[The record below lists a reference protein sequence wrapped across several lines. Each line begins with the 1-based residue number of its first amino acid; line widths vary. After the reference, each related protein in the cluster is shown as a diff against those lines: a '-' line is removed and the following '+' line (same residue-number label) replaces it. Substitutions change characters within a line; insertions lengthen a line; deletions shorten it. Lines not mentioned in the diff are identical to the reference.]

1 MKALMAER
9 SDRPAYIIPPPLL
22 LVVGIAVI
30 VLLAIFAPVH
40 FLPAAVSLA
49 AGIPLLVLAAS
60 LMGWGIWS
68 LSQKGE
74 SPYPYRP
81 TERLLTDG
89 ALRVSRNPI
98 YTADLLTLLG
108 LALLLDTATGL
119 VVVAAIGVLA
129 HNVVKAEE
137 WYLEAKFG
145 DEYREYRSRVR
156 RWI

>member
-1 MKALMAER
+1 MAAER
-9 SDRPAYIIPPPLL
+9 SDRPNYILPPPLL
-22 LVVGIAVI
+22 LIIGAALI

-40 FLPAAVSLA
+40 FLPSAVSLA
-49 AGIPLLVLAAS
+49 AGIPLLVLAAG

-108 LALLLDTATGL
+108 LAVLLDTATGL
-119 VVVAAIGVLA
+119 AVVAAMGFLA
-129 HNVVKAEE
+129 HSVVKAEE
-137 WYLEAKFG
+137 RYLEAKFG

-156 RWI
+156 RWL